1 MFRFDKEQVVLDIA
15 GVQCGGQPGEYPTV
29 LAGTIFYGGHKIIE
43 DEKAGVF
50 DKEAAEGLLKVQE
63 EMSDTTGNPHWVH
76 TFGQTPEAIV
86 KYLEFVGE
94 ASDNPFLIDS
104 TSAEARLAGANYA
117 TEVGL
122 ADRAIYNSINM
133 AAEAEEIV
141 AVGETDL
148 TTSIVLGFNAMDMT
162 AQGKLD
168 IWENGGSV
176 LDKGLLEMAAESG
189 IDKPLMDVAVTP
201 LGQGAGPAVRTSFM
215 QKSKWGYP
223 SGAGIH
229 NVPSAWDWMRN
240 YKKSVDKGGMG
251 HPEAWPVADVGSNLI
266 MQMAGG
272 DFVLIGPIENC
283 EMAFPACAMCDI
295 FITEAAK
302 DIGTEP
308 IEEHPFFKLL

>member
-148 TTSIVLGFNAMDMT
+148 TASIVLGFNAMDMT

-240 YKKSVDKGGMG
+240 YKKAEDKGGMG

-295 FITEAAK
+295 FLAEAAK

>member
-15 GVQCGGQPGEYPTV
+15 GVMVGGQPGEYPTV

-43 DEKAGVF
+43 DEKAGTF
-50 DKEAAEGLLKVQE
+50 DKEAAEELLKVQE

-104 TSAEARLAGANYA
+104 TSAEARIAGANYA

-133 AAEAEEIV
+133 AAEADEIV

-148 TTSIVLGFNAMDMT
+148 TASIVLGFNAMDMT
-162 AQGKLD
+162 PQGKLD

-176 LDKGLLEMAAESG
+176 LEKGLLEMAAESG

-201 LGQGAGPAVRTSFM
+201 LGQGAGPAVRTSYM

-240 YKKSVDKGGMG
+240 YKKSVDKGGEG
-251 HPEAWPVADVGSNLI
+251 HPEAWPVADVGSNMI

-283 EMAFPACAMCDI
+283 AMAFPACAMCDI
-295 FITEAAK
+295 FICEAAT
-302 DIGTEP
+302 DLGTEP

>member
-15 GVQCGGQPGEYPTV
+15 GVKCGGQPGEYPTV

-50 DKEAAEGLLKVQE
+50 DKEAAQSLMKVQE
-63 EMSDTTGNPHWVH
+63 EMSDTTGNPHYVH

-94 ASDNPFLIDS
+94 HSDYPFLIDS

-133 AAEAEEIV
+133 AADAAEIV

-148 TTSIVLGFNAMDMT
+148 TESIVLGFNAMDMT
-162 AQGKLD
+162 SQGKMD

-176 LDKGLLEMAAESG
+176 LDKGLLEMSVESG

-240 YKKSVDKGGMG
+240 YKKSVEKGGMG

-266 MQMAGG
+266 MLMAGG
-272 DFVLIGPIENC
+272 DFVLIGPIENAQ
-283 EMAFPACAMCDI
+283 MAFPACAMCDI
-295 FITEAAK
+295 FMAEAAK
-302 DIGTEP
+302 DIGTVP
-308 IEEHPFFKLL
+308 IDEHPFFKLL

>member
-1 MFRFDKEQVVLDIA
+1 MFRFDKEQIVLDIA
-15 GVQCGGQPGEYPTV
+15 GTQCGGQPGEYPTV

-50 DKEAAEGLLKVQE
+50 DKEKAEGLLKVQE

-133 AAEAEEIV
+133 AAEASEIV

-162 AQGKLD
+162 PQGKLD

-176 LDKGLLEMAAESG
+176 LDKGLLEMSVESG

-201 LGQGAGPAVRTSFM
+201 LGQGAGPAVRTSLM

-251 HPEAWPVADVGSNLI
+251 HPEAWPVADVGSNMI

-295 FITEAAK
+295 FIAEAAK
-302 DIGTEP
+302 DLGTIP
-308 IEEHPFFKLL
+308 IDEHPFFKLL